1 MTKFSTLQ
9 QTVHLRSRAKFHP
22 DQFILLPLGLVAK
35 KKQIVLYFQLGAID
49 TKLNAGTQLQLKM
62 SPAAFSTFVTQ
73 TFIYPTISKPLT
85 SSNAL
90 MAKAEALSQM
100 HSKSDGQKHR
110 PSRVLCSHAPLHR
123 WRWNL
128 AGRSRSTPLRQIPP
142 PPLIDATCHQCG
154 TKNLKLAPDDLLTD
168 NSTGGA
174 LPAPYRPRNRRILS
188 TICANFH
195 GVKVVDR
202 PPSPVTPPSSF
213 CCRRRILSPVLRC
226 NHWKKSAC
234 LNAVLFLH
242 SLQRSTNSKLQQFNL
257 QLF

>member
-35 KKQIVLYFQLGAID
+35 KKQIVLHFQLGAID

-73 TFIYPTISKPLT
+73 TFIYTTISKPLT

-110 PSRVLCSHAPLHR
+110 PSRVLSHAPLHR

-142 PPLIDATCHQCG
+142 PSSMQRVTNAGRKTLNWPRMTSWQITVPAERCLRPIDPG
-154 TKNLKLAPDDLLTD
+154 TVEFCLRFARISMASKSLTD
-168 NSTGGA
+168 HRHQSRHRRVFA
-174 LPAPYRPRNRRILS
+174 VAVAFYHQFLDAIIEKNRL
-188 TICANFH
+188 
-195 GVKVVDR
+195 V
-202 PPSPVTPPSSF
+202 
-213 CCRRRILSPVLRC
+213 
-226 NHWKKSAC
+226 
-234 LNAVLFLH
+234 
-242 SLQRSTNSKLQQFNL
+242 
-257 QLF
+257 